1 MKYPA
6 VCKLSIIPVRA
17 EASDRAEIVTQVLFG
32 ELVNVLSI
40 KKLWANIRCE
50 WDGYEG
56 WADVR
61 QFQRLTQLA
70 FESSKNDYAIVRDL
84 THPVTND
91 SHFIP
96 VTMGANLPL
105 FDGIN
110 LQIGEKKYHFN
121 GIALFQNQW
130 IATPERVIRI
140 ARRYLYAPYLWGG
153 RSPFG
158 IDCSGL
164 TQVVY
169 KQVGIRLLRDASQQV
184 EQGRIVDFVHQ
195 SQAGDLAFF
204 ENDKGKIVHVGIVLN
219 SDQIIHASGQ
229 VRIDKLDHQG
239 IFNEERNEY
248 SHKLRVIKRL
258 LPDLKHA
265 SEPSNTPEQTE
276 QQDNQISLF

>member
-6 VCKLSIIPVRA
+6 VCKLSIVPVRA
-17 EASDRAEIVTQVLFG
+17 EANDCAEIVTQLLFG
-32 ELVNVLSI
+32 ELVEVLSV

-61 QFQRLTQLA
+61 QFQRITNTVFNQY
-70 FESSKNDYAIVRDL
+70 KKDYAVAYDL
-84 THPVTND
+84 VHPVAND
-91 SHFIP
+91 THFIP
-96 VTMGANLPL
+96 IAMGASLPL
-105 FDGIN
+105 FDGVN
-110 LQIGEKKYHFN
+110 LKLGEKKYHYN
-121 GIALFQNQW
+121 GTAILQGQW
-130 IATPERVIRI
+130 SPTQERVVKV

-164 TQVVY
+164 TQIVFKYVN
-169 KQVGIRLLRDASQQV
+169 IRLARDASQQV
-184 EQGRIVDFVHQ
+184 EQGKVVDFIHE

-204 ENDKGKIVHVGIVLN
+204 ENDKGKVTHVGIVL
-219 SDQIIHASGQ
+219 SPTEILHSSGQ

-248 SHKLRVIKRL
+248 SHRLRVIKRI
-258 LPDLKHA
+258 LPHVTPTETPVLPTEN
-265 SEPSNTPEQTE
+265 SEIIDP
-276 QQDNQISLF
+276 QISLF